1 MKKGLNYFAKIFLYK
16 DCALLQDIFYVKSCR
31 SDEQIIES
39 DSHFYIRKRKQ
50 TNTYKKGGGR
60 VIYDPRPSIMKKIL
74 LIFDNLYLLSW
85 LYSTCQS

>member
-39 DSHFYIRKRKQ
+39 DSHFYIKKRKQ
-50 TNTYKKGGGR
+50 TPIKREEAG
-60 VIYDPRPSIMKKIL
+60 
-74 LIFDNLYLLSW
+74 
-85 LYSTCQS
+85 